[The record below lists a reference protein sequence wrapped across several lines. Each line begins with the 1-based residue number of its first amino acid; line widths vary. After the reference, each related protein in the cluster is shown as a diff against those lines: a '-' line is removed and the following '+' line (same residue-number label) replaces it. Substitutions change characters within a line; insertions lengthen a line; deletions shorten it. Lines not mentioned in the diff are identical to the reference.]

1 MPRNTITPLSNIDR
15 RAPEA
20 GRIRIGIKSGRAMK
34 SIDTFRFTSPHQDVI
49 EQLADMYGGTAE
61 PWSDDR
67 ARIRDQFQ
75 VVTKTNQIPV
85 YLPANGLSVYYEK
98 WSGGG
103 CERRCDGQ
111 SCEIVQS
118 RGDDV
123 DFVSTPCICVNK
135 GVRECSPYTRL
146 NVVIPTLPF
155 YGTWRLESK
164 GWNALHELPGMFEM
178 IRSLD
183 ESGRMVQAMLSVE
196 KRSDK
201 QNGRTRHFV
210 VPKLTLAQSPEE
222 LQTGQASVASISA
235 GATAE
240 LSPVTPAMHDEIV
253 ELLRADA
260 AEFDIDEELFIEV
273 VMDTTNGDV
282 DRIKTMHSKLVDGSL
297 TPAESEG
304 TIVWIKTT

>member
-1 MPRNTITPLSNIDR
+1 MARNTVVPLSNIDR

-20 GRIRIGIKSGRAMK
+20 GRIRIGIKAGRAMK

-49 EQLADMYGGTAE
+49 QQLANMYGGTAE
-61 PWSDDR
+61 PWSDER
-67 ARIRDQFQ
+67 ARIRDQYQ
-75 VVTKTNQIPV
+75 VITKTSEIPV

-103 CERRCDGQ
+103 CERRCNGDT
-111 SCEIVQS
+111 CEIIQS
-118 RGDDV
+118 AGDDV
-123 DFVSTPCICVNK
+123 DYVSNPCICVAK

-146 NVVIPTLPF
+146 NVVIPSLPF

-183 ESGRMVQAMLSVE
+183 ESGRMVQAILSVE

-222 LQTGQASVASISA
+222 LQTGQANVQAVSA
-235 GATAE
+235 GATAA
-240 LSPVTPAMHDEIV
+240 LPTVTADEHNSVV
-253 ELLRADA
+253 EMLQADA
-260 AEFDIDEELFIEV
+260 EEFGIDEELFIESI
-273 VMDTTNGDV
+273 MATTNGDV
-282 DRIKTMHSKLVDGSL
+282 DRINIMHAKLHAGVIIPSIVNGEL
-297 TPAESEG
+297 T
-304 TIVWIKTT
+304 WIKTK